1 MVYDLGN
8 NLQVGQAKMKLD
20 RLIKKKA
27 IIDLT
32 EHRQHRSLPQNSYLH
47 LLLGYFASQTGN
59 TLEWVK
65 RKYYK
70 ELVNPTIFIRE
81 KQDPFIGAVKYLR
94 SSADLDTEEMSTSI
108 DRFKN
113 WSAQEAEIYLP
124 DAENPRELAEA
135 QIEIERNK
143 TFI

>member
-1 MVYDLGN
+1 MIYDLGN
-8 NLQVGQAKMKLD
+8 NLQTGQAKMKLD

-32 EHRQHRSLPQNSYLH
+32 EHRQRRSLPQNSYLH